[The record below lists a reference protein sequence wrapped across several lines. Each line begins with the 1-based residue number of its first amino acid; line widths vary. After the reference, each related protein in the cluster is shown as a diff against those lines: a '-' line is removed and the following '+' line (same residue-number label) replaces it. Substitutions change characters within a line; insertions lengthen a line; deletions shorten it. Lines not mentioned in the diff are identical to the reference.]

1 MNRLDSTYRTVTM
14 DFNTVRL
21 WRDAFANIQEDPGA
35 SRARARL
42 REAFIGFRER
52 AKSLAAEI
60 PRDLPDFTVHDIS
73 HLDALWETADL
84 IAGQQV
90 SLTPPEAFLLGG
102 GILLH
107 DLGMSLA
114 AYPGGSDELKRSE
127 VWRDAVARLLRREL
141 GRWPTARAIQN
152 PPTALASE
160 ATREALRLMHA
171 EQAARLGE
179 VSWTS
184 TSGTR
189 YHLIDDPDLRG
200 ELGALIGS
208 IAQSHHW
215 PVARL
220 KEEFSEIIG
229 APGWCP
235 RTWTMDL
242 LKVACL
248 LRLADASHLD
258 SLRAPG
264 FLQALRRPRGVS
276 EAHWTFQRKLLKPRL
291 ESERLVFSSSTRFS
305 EAEAPAW
312 WLCSE
317 ALHMVD
323 RELGQVD
330 ALLTETGRTRLAA
343 RGVAGIEN
351 PQRMVELIRTEGWV
365 PVDTRVR
372 IQDVPSIVERFGGRQ
387 LYGNNPGVPLRELI
401 QNACDAVRARRLLE
415 ERDKDW
421 GDVTVRLGR
430 DEEGE
435 WIEVEDSGLG
445 MSQALLTGPLLD
457 FGTSYWGSELA
468 REECPGL
475 WSRGFQPTGRFG
487 IGFFA
492 VFMWGDH
499 VRVSTRR
506 SEDGPQATRVL
517 EFRQGMGS
525 PPILRGARAGE
536 RLVDVGTRVR
546 VWPRE
551 PLRERGN
558 LLYPDTPLDAEPYD
572 LCRYLTSR
580 YPAPDVNLYAE
591 ELPKT
596 KTIIRR
602 ASEWLHK
609 DGLALLNDIGAIQGG
624 TRFNPAAMDKMGR
637 NLRILQNSMGEV
649 VGRACIDIQRR
660 FNSTNEDVMLGMLST
675 GGMFTG
681 WAKSMAGILTA
692 SPLTMVRHST
702 CPDVDPATLAQ
713 WASEQALLWHRESLS
728 EEDKHWVAER
738 VVRYGG
744 DVGALPVA
752 LGARGWLTREAIAT
766 GNWPDTVFLIDP
778 TSIHGPSTH
787 SSEFG
792 YGVFEMHHSNNLNII
807 HPAILLVRINNPTAT
822 DEWWSTW
829 LESATEAGASV
840 PEEEQAVSMLN
851 RSLAMSIVDALAK
864 AWSVSPKEIII
875 SRLPTRGVEEL
886 KGILESADG
895 KALSF
900 GEYGGSY
907 LRVSRPGK
915 SM

>member
-1 MNRLDSTYRTVTM
+1 M

-21 WRDAFANIQEDPGA
+21 WRDAFASIHEDPEA
-35 SRARARL
+35 SRARSRL
-42 REAFIGFRER
+42 REAFMGFRER

-102 GILLH
+102 SILLH

-141 GRWPTARAIQN
+141 GRWPTAREIQN
-152 PPTALASE
+152 PSTALASE

-184 TSGTR
+184 ASGTR

-200 ELGALIGS
+200 ELGALLGS

-220 KEEFSEIIG
+220 KGEFSETIG

-235 RTWTMDL
+235 RTWTMDP

-258 SLRAPG
+258 SRRAPG
-264 FLQALRRPRGVS
+264 FLQSLRRPRGVS
-276 EAHWTFQRKLLKPRL
+276 EAHWTFQKKLLKLRL

-317 ALHMVD
+317 VLHMVD

-387 LYGNNPGVPLRELI
+387 LYGDSPGVPLRELI

-415 ERDKDW
+415 ERAEDW

-468 REECPGL
+468 RDECPGL

-487 IGFFA
+487 IGFFS
-492 VFMWGDH
+492 VFMWGNH

-506 SEDGPQATRVL
+506 SDDGPQATRVL
-517 EFRQGMGS
+517 EFRQGSGS
-525 PPILRGARAGE
+525 PPILRVARAGE

-551 PLRERGN
+551 SLHEKGN
-558 LLYPDTPLDAEPYD
+558 LLYPDEPLNSGPYD
-572 LCRYLTSR
+572 LCEYLTRS

-591 ELPKT
+591 ELPQAKRLV
-596 KTIIRR
+596 RR
-602 ASEWLHK
+602 ASEWMRK
-609 DGLALLNDIGAIQGG
+609 DGLALLKDLGSIQYGDH
-624 TRFNPAAMDKMGR
+624 FDPDAMEKMGR
-637 NLRILQNSMGEV
+637 NLRILKNPMGDV
-649 VGRACIDIQRR
+649 VGRACIDVQRR
-660 FNSTNEDVMLGMLST
+660 FNSTNEDVMLGILST
-675 GGMFTG
+675 GGKLTG
-681 WAKSMAGILTA
+681 CAKSMAGILTA
-692 SPLTMVRHST
+692 SPLTVARYST
-702 CPDVDPATLAQ
+702 CPDVDSVTLAQ
-713 WASEQALLWHRESLS
+713 WASEQAMLWQRESLS

-738 VVRYGG
+738 VGRYGG

-752 LGARGWLTREAIAT
+752 LGVRGWLTREAIAT
-766 GNWPDTVFLIDP
+766 GQWPDSVFLLDP
-778 TSIHGPSTH
+778 MSVHAPPGYP
-787 SSEFG
+787 SEFG
-792 YGVFEMHHSNNLNII
+792 YGVLEMHRRNDLNII
-807 HPAILLVRINNPTAT
+807 HPALLLVRIEDPVAT

-829 LESATEAGASV
+829 LESATEAG
-840 PEEEQAVSMLN
+840 VSAAKQGQTVSTQN
-851 RSLAMSIVDALAK
+851 RSLAASVVDALAR
-864 AWSVSPKEIII
+864 AWSVSPEDVVL
-875 SRLPTRGVEEL
+875 SRIPMSEVEEL

-895 KALSF
+895 KALSVGRRGAF
-900 GEYGGSY
+900 Y
-907 LRVSRPGK
+907 LRVSRRGDAT
-915 SM
+915 